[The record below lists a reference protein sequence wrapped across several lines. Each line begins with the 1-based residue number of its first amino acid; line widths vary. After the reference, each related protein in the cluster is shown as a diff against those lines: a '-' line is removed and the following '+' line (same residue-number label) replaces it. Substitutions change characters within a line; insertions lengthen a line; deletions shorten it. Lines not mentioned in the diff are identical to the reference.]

1 MFFSIYSD
9 FLTTFIYKQNIQ
21 ASKTIKDPHRSP
33 RINEIEGAKPGVYWA
48 NLTYFDGIFSAVWL
62 ALIITPLPGPST
74 VSMGGRGHRA
84 GGKGGTL
91 SGGRGQGHRGQM
103 SLITLWSG
111 RE

>member
-48 NLTYFDGIFSAVWL
+48 NLTYFDGIFSVCMAGIDHYPLVR
-62 ALIITPLPGPST
+62 ALNC
-74 VSMGGRGHRA
+74 
-84 GGKGGTL
+84 L
-91 SGGRGQGHRGQM
+91 S
-103 SLITLWSG
+103 
-111 RE
+111 E